1 MAKVKNTVTVH
12 AGKDVEQGPH
22 SSIDGGSTNVYS
34 YFGNQ
39 YGRSSENWKSSYFK
53 TTPGYAPKGCS
64 IQLQGHLRNYV
75 HNSFLH
81 NSQKQPR
88 CHLTKEWIRKMWY
101 IYIMEYDSA
110 VKNNGIMKFS
120 GKWMELENIIMNEV
134 TQTEKDIHGWYAFT
148 DK

>member
-1 MAKVKNTVTVH
+1 
-12 AGKDVEQGPH
+12 
-22 SSIDGGSTNVYS
+22 
-34 YFGNQ
+34 
-39 YGRSSENWKSSYFK
+39 
-53 TTPGYAPKGCS
+53 
-64 IQLQGHLRNYV
+64 
-75 HNSFLH
+75 
-81 NSQKQPR
+81 
-88 CHLTKEWIRKMWY
+88 MWY